1 MLCCSGPLFGD
12 MPDHFAFKQSIISG
26 QDFAQKSFH
35 LRSAYT
41 GGSCPLLTGGNMKKC
56 YYCILVLA
64 LFGYPNG
71 SPSGLSVN
79 VSNINVSIML

>member
-1 MLCCSGPLFGD
+1 
-12 MPDHFAFKQSIISG
+12 
-26 QDFAQKSFH
+26 
-35 LRSAYT
+35 
-41 GGSCPLLTGGNMKKC
+41 MKKF